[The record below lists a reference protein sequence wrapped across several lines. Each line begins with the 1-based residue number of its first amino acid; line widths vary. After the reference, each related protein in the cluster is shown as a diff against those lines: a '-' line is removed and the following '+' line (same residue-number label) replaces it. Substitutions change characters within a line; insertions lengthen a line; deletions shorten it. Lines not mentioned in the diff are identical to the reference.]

1 MKDLSERLIAL
12 RAGSSRREFAR
23 KLGIT
28 ESTLRNYEKGASIPD
43 AQFLAEICKKLQIS
57 PEWMLLGS
65 GSMHATESVY
75 EQTAT
80 LCESLQGECQR
91 CSKLERDLDV
101 EKKERRELA
110 VDNRRL
116 YREKE
121 ELLRENS
128 ALREQLARLEA
139 ASTKKSPQRC
149 AEMDGDGVHDIRSAV
164 ETLPHCAEKRA
175 IASK

>member
-1 MKDLSERLIAL
+1 
-12 RAGSSRREFAR
+12 
-23 KLGIT
+23 
-28 ESTLRNYEKGASIPD
+28 
-43 AQFLAEICKKLQIS
+43 
-57 PEWMLLGS
+57 
-65 GSMHATESVY
+65 MHATESVY

-80 LCESLQGECQR
+80 LCESVQGECQR

-139 ASTKKSPQRC
+139 ASTKNPLNDARKWMGMGFMTYDPQLKLFLI
-149 AEMDGDGVHDIRSAV
+149 VLRSV
-164 ETLPHCAEKRA
+164 P
-175 IASK
+175 